1 MILMPWQV
9 ARPLVIKAS
18 NPGKRIQPVYK
29 VKRDKITG
37 ETSLEVKETYD
48 IQELTDSYA
57 EEANPVAMMQRVRLG
72 EINPWNGED
81 TLDVSQLPQELHE
94 VPDYVGS
101 QVEKLTRM
109 RATQIEKYYAERR
122 MEHEREKFGKEKQTA
137 EPDGTEQ

>member
-1 MILMPWQV
+1 MGLMPWQIT
-9 ARPLVIKAS
+9 RPLETKTS
-18 NPGKRIQPVYK
+18 NPGCRLQPVYK

-81 TLDVSQLPQELHE
+81 TLDATQLPQELHE
-94 VPDYVGS
+94 VPEYVGS
-101 QVEKLTRM
+101 QVERLTRM
-109 RATQIEKYYAERR
+109 RASQLEKYFANRR
-122 MEHEREKFGKEKQTA
+122 LNNEHEKLREE
-137 EPDGTEQ
+137 EPESEPVNTEQ

>member
-1 MILMPWQV
+1 MVLMPWQI
-9 ARPLVIKAS
+9 ARPLETKAS

-94 VPDYVGS
+94 VPEYVGS
-101 QVEKLTRM
+101 QVDRLTRA

-122 MEHEREKFGKEKQTA
+122 MEHEREKFRKEEQTA
-137 EPDGTEQ
+137 EPDGAEQ

>member
-1 MILMPWQV
+1 MMLMPWQIS
-9 ARPLVIKAS
+9 RPLVTKAS
-18 NPGKRIQPVYK
+18 NPGQRIQPVYK

-81 TLDVSQLPQELHE
+81 TLDATQLPQALHE
-94 VPDYVGS
+94 VPEYVGS
-101 QVEKLTRM
+101 QVERLTRM
-109 RATQIEKYYAERR
+109 RATQLEEYFAKRR
-122 MEHEREKFGKEKQTA
+122 MKDERKDIREEKPES
-137 EPDGTEQ
+137 EPVNTEQ

>member
-9 ARPLVIKAS
+9 TRPLETKAS

-29 VKRDKITG
+29 VKRDRITG

-81 TLDVSQLPQELHE
+81 TLDATQLPHELHE
-94 VPDYVGS
+94 VPEYVGS
-101 QVEKLTRM
+101 QVERLTRM

-122 MEHEREKFGKEKQTA
+122 MEHEREKLRKTEQAA
-137 EPDGTEQ
+137 EPDSTKQ